1 MAVWIALYV
10 PMCRVFEGLGRRFT
24 AELRWRFTAV
34 EAKRR
39 LRSEGYGV
47 RIMWLMWLER
57 GELTM
62 QGLLPSAAS

>member
-1 MAVWIALYV
+1 MAVWVAFYD
-10 PMCRVFEGLGRRFT
+10 PMCRVFEGPDRRVT
-24 AELRWRFTAV
+24 AESRWRFTAV
-34 EAKRR
+34 EIKRR

-57 GELTM
+57 GELTL